1 MSTHD
6 KAQDKDIDDDED
18 DDVTLGA
25 AGLGGTT
32 GGGTSARGGT
42 TGTNTGAFRKTTFPT
57 QRPPAPDPST
67 TLLVDA
73 LKHLSVDVGT
83 AVSSAILSN
92 MQSGANPHHT
102 PTSTPGTP
110 STRPK
115 IQRRETN
122 PPILSE
128 VDPIQWTTFKKCFE
142 RIAKMNDWTPDTA
155 VLKLSTCIRDSAA
168 RTIDHLKWD
177 TFVTLEAAM
186 QAIEKVFLNPA
197 AIEFHKATFKSA
209 SRNAQETLIQWHT
222 RGRELFMRAYP
233 DIIDF
238 DRHAD
243 LKDKFVLGIRDR
255 VLSTQL
261 KASDT
266 YETMSYTE
274 VLTKAQRLQGS
285 ALIVHHAY
293 TGKSMGQESVQA
305 IHEDPKADQ
314 PAVHAIQNRKT
325 MKCFHCNKEGHGI
338 SDCTLHQKSIDR
350 IRADPGRYNLQLAPG
365 TSASSYPRGRPNTP
379 RFQSNKPNDR
389 FRQPFRSPRP
399 SGQPF
404 RRDHQRN
411 KSFRGKGRFPNRRS
425 INAIE
430 GPDPYDNIEEHYD
443 ECPEPE
449 DQGNDNRRD

>member
-6 KAQDKDIDDDED
+6 KAQDRDFDDDED
-18 DDVTLGA
+18 DEVTLGA

-32 GGGTSARGGT
+32 GGGTSGG
-42 TGTNTGAFRKTTFPT
+42 GANTGAYKKTTFAHRPP
-57 QRPPAPDPST
+57 PPAPDPST

-92 MQSGANPHHT
+92 MQSGANPT
-102 PTSTPGTP
+102 YNPTSAPGTP
-110 STRPK
+110 GTRPK

-128 VDPIQWTTFKKCFE
+128 VDPIQWTTFRKCFE
-142 RIAKMNDWTPDTA
+142 RIATMNDWPADTA

-177 TFVTLEAAM
+177 TFLTLDAAM
-186 QAIEKVFLNPA
+186 KAVEKVFLNPA

-209 SRNAQETLIQWHT
+209 SRNAQESLIQWHT
-222 RGRELFMRAYP
+222 RGREMFMRAYP
-233 DIIDF
+233 DILNYDH
-238 DRHAD
+238 HAD

-293 TGKSMGQESVQA
+293 TGKSMGQDSIQA
-305 IHEDPKADQ
+305 IQEDSTTTQ
-314 PAVHAIQNRKT
+314 PAVHAIQTRKN

-365 TSASSYPRGRPNTP
+365 ASASSYPRGRPNTP
-379 RFQSNKPNDR
+379 RFQSGKPNER
-389 FRQPFRSPRP
+389 FRQSFRSPRP
-399 SGQPF
+399 GSQPF

-411 KSFRGKGRFPNRRS
+411 KSFRGRGRFQNRRS

-430 GPDPYDNIEEHYD
+430 GHDPYEQIEEENYD